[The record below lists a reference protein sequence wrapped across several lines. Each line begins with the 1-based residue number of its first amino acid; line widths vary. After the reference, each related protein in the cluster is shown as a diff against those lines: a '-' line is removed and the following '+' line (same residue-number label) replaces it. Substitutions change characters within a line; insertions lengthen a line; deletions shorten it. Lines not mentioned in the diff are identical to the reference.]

1 MFEVFERL
9 IDWAGWLVIAIGSAI
24 MVDSLLNAPDAFDY
38 VLAGIYFAIV
48 LAFVALKALTRRRR
62 GG

>member
-1 MFEVFERL
+1 
-9 IDWAGWLVIAIGSAI
+9 

-48 LAFVALKALTRRRR
+48 LAFVALKALTRRRC